1 MGFGRDFFGAATAA
15 LPQGVKLGIQGIEY
29 AREKEKD
36 ARAAQTATQAAEQKT
51 LSTVFEIMKGND
63 PLENGQKIQTIM
75 NTLPEGDFKD
85 GIGTFISFNQKET
98 KELLGWREEMTI
110 AINDPDNQKIV
121 AGGGKNFVAL
131 GAKDKLKDIY
141 RAKGKLK
148 KLAIA
153 SRLYR
158 ITKQAGGDD
167 PELQGILLDEVESSK
182 ALAFK
187 GKADRE
193 RALIKKTQQKI
204 TALED
209 AGETTQGMEGEL
221 SIQLS
226 NLAMTL
232 KASGTPADQ
241 INQEINF
248 ARTGDPKG
256 QTELERK
263 ADVLG
268 VSAGG
273 DDIEILGGLME
284 KKKQPR
290 PVKIMEKIK
299 QKIANGK
306 PLTQGET
313 QLFNVEVNKGK
324 SQLSLDSDG
333 NLIFTTGG
341 SNVTPTNLT
350 KSQAQLDVIENTRSL
365 ISDYREQL
373 KSSTQVGGIGSL
385 RRFLQGAG
393 EQLDAFRDFI
403 ARDVDLGKAED
414 AVTVL
419 FDPSLPK
426 LEFLANEMA
435 YSLARSREPN
445 ARLSVQ
451 DVKSA
456 RDSLQMD
463 KVLTGKKS
471 VEAVLEAFEKRLDQK
486 AGTARRRIYGKDA
499 AAKRFKELNN
509 GERTQAEIFG
519 IMSREG
525 Y

>member
-36 ARAAQTATQAAEQKT
+36 VRAAQTATQAAEQKT

-98 KELLGWREEMTI
+98 KELLGWREEMII

-209 AGETTQGMEGEL
+209 AGETTQGMKREL

-232 KASGTPADQ
+232 KASGTPAEQ

-284 KKKQPR
+284 KKKQ
-290 PVKIMEKIK
+290 
-299 QKIANGK
+299 
-306 PLTQGET
+306 
-313 QLFNVEVNKGK
+313 K
-324 SQLSLDSDG
+324 S
-333 NLIFTTGG
+333 
-341 SNVTPTNLT
+341 
-350 KSQAQLDVIENTRSL
+350 
-365 ISDYREQL
+365 
-373 KSSTQVGGIGSL
+373 
-385 RRFLQGAG
+385 FL
-393 EQLDAFRDFI
+393 
-403 ARDVDLGKAED
+403 V
-414 AVTVL
+414 
-419 FDPSLPK
+419 
-426 LEFLANEMA
+426 
-435 YSLARSREPN
+435 
-445 ARLSVQ
+445 
-451 DVKSA
+451 
-456 RDSLQMD
+456 
-463 KVLTGKKS
+463 
-471 VEAVLEAFEKRLDQK
+471 
-486 AGTARRRIYGKDA
+486 
-499 AAKRFKELNN
+499 
-509 GERTQAEIFG
+509 GERK
-519 IMSREG
+519 
-525 Y
+525 